1 MNKFEITVNQALN
14 LAVQAYHQN
23 DGKYVKYDFGDKK
36 ANKTIMLELL
46 QSDSPYNA
54 DYEKT
59 VEDILD
65 SQKSLIFSVLSGTA
79 NSYQTSMYSV
89 LGKEIITQKEIG
101 FIAPLPKMFF
111 EDQRRQ
117 QFSSTLSTSQ
127 HLSQIGKT
135 IEGSAFLYDSRYI
148 ESRGFFVYTFNM
160 DGNLLTHFSSKSPD
174 EFNLIAGKTY
184 KIKAKIKN
192 HGVSKF
198 YGDVLDN
205 VVNYLKVSE

>member
-174 EFNLIAGKTY
+174 EFNLIVGKTY
-184 KIKAKIKN
+184 KIKAKIKK

>member
-117 QFSSTLSTSQ
+117 QFSSTLSNSQ
-127 HLSQIGKT
+127 HLSQLGKPV
-135 IEGSAFLYDSRYI
+135 EGSAFLYDSRYI

-160 DGNLLTHFSSKSPD
+160 DGNLLTHFSSKSPE

-184 KIKAKIKN
+184 KIKAKIKK

>member
-184 KIKAKIKN
+184 KIKAKIKK